1 MKEKLQ
7 LDLNEKTCIRPIT
20 LGVEFCGYKIWN
32 THIKLRK
39 STALKMKRNLKK
51 LQKEYA
57 AGEVTVEE
65 AKQTI
70 SSYLGILK
78 HCDSYSLKRTI
89 FGEYGSSEVYE
100 GWFFLQRATTE
111 TQ

>member
-1 MKEKLQ
+1 MKKLASG
-7 LDLNEKTCIRPIT
+7 LLHWALNFAGIR
-20 LGVEFCGYKIWN
+20 F
-32 THIKLRK
+32 KLRK

-89 FGEYGSSEVYE
+89 FGEYGSSEEYE

>member
-1 MKEKLQ
+1 
-7 LDLNEKTCIRPIT
+7 
-20 LGVEFCGYKIWN
+20 
-32 THIKLRK
+32 
-39 STALKMKRNLKK
+39 MKRNLKK

-89 FGEYGSSEVYE
+89 FGEYGSSEEYE
-100 GWFFLQRATTE
+100 GMVFPSTSNHRNTIIMMPGSAEYALPFVCQNLRKGVQEWGRMNWWNC
-111 TQ
+111 

>member
-1 MKEKLQ
+1 MK
-7 LDLNEKTCIRPIT
+7 KTCIRPIT

-89 FGEYGSSEVYE
+89 FGEYGSSEEYE